1 MKTSLSLT
9 SLGDAALADQIA
21 KRAHETVPAY
31 KAFCGE
37 GGGSVCWPDRP
48 CTDKKTYL
56 SAFDYADLLSPDV
69 ENSFSI
75 FSSSGSSGQ
84 PFYWPQL
91 RSEESDG
98 GERLRA
104 FLEVSFQIH
113 ERRTLAIIG
122 LALGSWIGGDHFSWA
137 MKNLSQRS
145 PYPFSVFSPGNQH
158 EEIIRMI
165 HASKSFTD
173 QILLLVC
180 PSAIGHLRSRA
191 EAMGMPL
198 PLERMR
204 FLVIGEAFPESM
216 RSELA
221 QASGLSPDETQ
232 MLSVF
237 GSADTGVLG
246 NETPAS
252 AMIRGLCESHPELR
266 EALGFD
272 RVVPHLF
279 HVGDA
284 SAFLEDGAGELCVTK
299 WQGIPLIRYNLHD
312 GVKLLRWKAVL
323 EIAKPYLPAGA
334 VEALADL
341 PDIFAITGR
350 ADACLILCG
359 TNISEAMLDNVMHQP
374 DISETLTGAY
384 RARTV
389 FEAGRQRLELEL
401 EVREGLEISAACVE
415 RLYPL
420 LIEALGE
427 VQPEFKGD
435 WEKIYGFWD
444 QDPDQRILS
453 LRLKPWPA
461 LSGEGIKHRG
471 IQ

>member
-1 MKTSLSLT
+1 MNPSLNLS
-9 SLGDAALADQIA
+9 SLGNASLADQVA
-21 KRAHETVPAY
+21 KRALESVPAY
-31 KAFCGE
+31 QAYCGV
-37 GGGSVCWPDRP
+37 SKLPDRWQDLP
-48 CTDKKTYL
+48 CTDKKSYL
-56 SAFDYADLLSPDV
+56 SDYDYADLLSPDV
-69 ENSFSI
+69 ENCFSV

-98 GERLRA
+98 GERLRR
-104 FLEVSFQIH
+104 FLEASFEIH
-113 ERRTLAIIG
+113 ERRTMAIIG

-165 HASKSFTD
+165 HASKPFTD

-180 PSAIGHLRSRA
+180 PSAIGHLKSRA

-216 RSELA
+216 RFDLA
-221 QASGLSPDETQ
+221 QASGIPQGRIQ
-232 MLSVF
+232 MLSIF

-246 NETPAS
+246 HESPAS
-252 AMIRGLCESHPELR
+252 ALIRGWCEADPELR
-266 EALGFD
+266 DALGFG

-279 HVGDA
+279 HLVDET
-284 SAFLEDGAGELCVTK
+284 AFLENVAGELCITK

-312 GVKLLRWKAVL
+312 GVRLMSWKAILDIVKPILPKGADDVL
-323 EIAKPYLPAGA
+323 AT
-334 VEALADL
+334 L
-341 PDIFAITGR
+341 PDVLAITGR
-350 ADACLILCG
+350 SDACLILCG
-359 TNISEAMLDNVMHQP
+359 TNINEAMLDNVMQQRQFS
-374 DISETLTGAY
+374 DELTGAY
-384 RARTV
+384 RARTI
-389 FEAGRQRLELEL
+389 FDAGRQRLELEL
-401 EVREGLEISAACVE
+401 EIREGLERSVAWVE
-415 RLYPL
+415 ELYFRLVK
-420 LIEALGE
+420 ALGD

-435 WEKIYGFWD
+435 WEQIYCFWD
-444 QDPDQRILS
+444 EDPQQRILS
-453 LRLKPWPA
+453 LKFKPWPG